1 MVTQLKVR
9 IILRWVHIVLGL
21 TLMCYI
27 YSPFHEVRAFQ
38 LVVKFAVIPLI
49 AFSGLWVWKFKA
61 FNKFFK
67 ITG

>member
-49 AFSGLWVWKFKA
+49 TFSGLWVWKFKA